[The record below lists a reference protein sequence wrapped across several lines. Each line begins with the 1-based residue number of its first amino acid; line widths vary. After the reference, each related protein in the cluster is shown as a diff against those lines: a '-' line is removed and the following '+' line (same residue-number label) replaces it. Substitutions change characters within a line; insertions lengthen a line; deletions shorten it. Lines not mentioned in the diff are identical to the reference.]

1 MKKLLIITSIVLS
14 MVMLTGNTW
23 ASSTKVLINVVQ
35 EKGDTVSSA
44 LIRETEMIIARELL
58 NRDFD
63 IMTSDDLSAAGGLTR
78 QDVEAAR
85 AGGMSELRKAAAL
98 NNAAFVVSAK
108 ASTRIS
114 QEEVLNMQMSKAVT
128 SVAYR
133 IVNTATGRTVDM
145 DSLSFTTA
153 GRSGQES
160 THSNY
165 RKMSG
170 KLAAIAA
177 DKIPSSLSAQDSRQ
191 LSSYKASLAPKP
203 APKPQPA
210 PAPPQ
215 PAAPEPKASPPAET
229 AVAMASPE
237 PARPEVQTTPPVSDG
252 PELIILN
259 PPATRGFIPVARQN
273 DITIEGMA
281 IDPGGIAEVRING
294 EMVPH
299 DNEGRFKQEV
309 ALRHGENRVL
319 IMAVNNSGRMATKDL
334 TLDRARDTD
343 PPELVL
349 LRPQVT
355 RGFQVALR
363 PEVKTTVIEGIV
375 RDESDI
381 LFVRVND
388 EDVSFS
394 ETGHFLHE
402 INLEDSASS
411 LSIEAADI
419 HGNIT
424 RKALEIA
431 RGEGSWA
438 LSPTMAASGMPGPP
452 GKPVL
457 WGLAIGVSKYTSSSI
472 SLKYADQDALKLEKF
487 FKSHEGQS
495 FSEVHF
501 KTLINEDVTRNAII
515 EGITTHLGKAAPN
528 DVIFIFMAG
537 HGIKHRQSGSYYF
550 MPSDS
555 DFNNLLSAGLRMSD
569 FEESVRILSQNVD
582 KIIVAM
588 DTCHAGA
595 LEVGMRS
602 VGGGEDL
609 ARAISAAS
617 GMYILSASKAGEVS
631 LESHEFRLDPEFTGH
646 GAFTYSLVNAMRG
659 EADYDQD
666 GYVSLNEMFQFVS
679 RQVPRLTNGQQH
691 PYFRMQG
698 TDLPLVR
705 IQ

>member
-1 MKKLLIITSIVLS
+1 MKKLLIILLFLLT
-14 MVMLTGNTW
+14 MVILTGNLW
-23 ASSTKVLINVVQ
+23 ASSPKVLINVVQ

-78 QDVEAAR
+78 QDVESAR

-98 NNAAFVVSAK
+98 NNAAFVISAK
-108 ASTRIS
+108 ADTRIS
-114 QEEVLNMQMSKAVT
+114 QEEVLGMQMSKAVT

-145 DSLSFTTA
+145 DSISFTTA

-165 RKMSG
+165 QKMSEE
-170 KLAAIAA
+170 LVTIAA

-191 LSSYKASLAPKP
+191 LTSYKASLTPKP
-203 APKPQPA
+203 AARPQPA
-210 PAPPQ
+210 PAPQ
-215 PAAPEPKASPPAET
+215 PAAPEPKPEPPAEI
-229 AVAMASPE
+229 AVAKASPE
-237 PARPEVQTTPPVSDG
+237 PAKTEVQTTPPVSDG

-259 PPATRGFIPVARQN
+259 PPATRGFIPVARQS

-319 IMAVNNSGRMATKDL
+319 VMAVNTAGRMATKDL

-343 PPELVL
+343 PPELVI

-388 EDVSFS
+388 QDVSFS

-402 INLEDSASS
+402 INLEDSTSS

-431 RGEGSWA
+431 RGEDSWA
-438 LSPTMAASGMPGPP
+438 LSPSMAASGMPGPP

-457 WGLAIGVSKYTSSSI
+457 WGLAIGVSKYTSTSI
-472 SLKYADQDALKLEKF
+472 SLKYADQDALKLERF
-487 FKSHEGQS
+487 FKSHEGKS

-501 KTLINEDVTRNAII
+501 KTLINENVTRNSII

-528 DVIFIFMAG
+528 DIIFIFMAG

-555 DFNNLLSAGLRMSD
+555 DFSNLLSTGLRMSD

-609 ARAISAAS
+609 AGAISAAS

-631 LESHEFRLDPEFTGH
+631 LESHEFRLDPDFTGH
-646 GAFTYSLVNAMRG
+646 GAFTYSLVHAMRG